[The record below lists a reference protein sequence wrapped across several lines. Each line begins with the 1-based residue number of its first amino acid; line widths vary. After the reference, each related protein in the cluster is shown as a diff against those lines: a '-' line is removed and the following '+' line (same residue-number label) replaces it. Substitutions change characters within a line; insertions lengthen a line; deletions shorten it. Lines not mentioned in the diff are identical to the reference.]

1 MKRCLILTYVVFCL
15 LDWLFF
21 EPSTGSLLASPGLLL
36 GLIGAG
42 LGLGGSVASGLMQ
55 SHAVTESNKMNLL
68 GVRETNEA
76 NKEMFQQ
83 ALNYQTDMWEK
94 TNAYNTPEAQRQ
106 RYEAAGLNPYL
117 MMSQGNAGEASSM
130 TGLSP
135 SQLQAP
141 HVEPVPSPYQGL
153 TEIPSHLSSFAD
165 TTLKQETAYG
175 LSLDNKMKLVD
186 VRNKTLE
193 KYLSIQNLLYELRNK
208 RTKSNYD
215 EAQINVLEKTAKSLE
230 LDLKYQEDFLQ
241 SRNNLQREQ
250 SNKAYE
256 DAQKAHWESEY
267 QRQLS
272 EAFPQM
278 NAAQLKL
285 LAAQMADAYASAGA
299 HRAAAGMYSAQEGKA
314 WEGAKTE
321 YHLRPYKVLVEKFN
335 SLLSQGAVK
344 LQELGIPAAELKAM
358 RDKSIIYQRKNG
370 TFRFADNAANW
381 FADKLA
387 TVFAGFK

>member
-1 MKRCLILTYVVFCL
+1 MKRYLIFTYVVFCL
-15 LDWLFF
+15 LDWLFS

-55 SHAVTESNKMNLL
+55 SHAVTEANKMNLQ

-117 MMSQGNAGEASSM
+117 MMNQGNAGEASAM
-130 TGLSP
+130 TGVSP

-141 HVEPVPSPYQGL
+141 HVEPVPSPYQGF
-153 TEIPSHLSSFAD
+153 TEIPSQLSSLSD
-165 TTLKQETAYG
+165 SMLKQETAYG

-193 KYLSIQNLLYELRNK
+193 KYLSIQNQLYDLRNK
-208 RTKSNYD
+208 RTKSNAD
-215 EAQINVLEKTAKSLE
+215 EAQISVLERTAKSLE

-278 NAAQLKL
+278 NKAQLNL
-285 LAAQMADAYASAGA
+285 LASQMAAAYASANA
-299 HRAAAGMYSAQEGKA
+299 SNASATHSMEQ
-314 WEGAKTE
+314 AKSE

-335 SLLSQGAVK
+335 SLLSEGAVN
-344 LQELGIPAAELKAM
+344 LQNLGIPAAELKAM
-358 RDKSIIYQRKNG
+358 RNKSIIYQRKDG